1 MQESALRTA
10 QPPCLYFLPGHHPKE
25 AAYPFAQAETPPPI
39 SGGPGAPYVPH
50 LEQVVSRRHVG
61 DVDPLAVDVM
71 TVHVPA
77 AHGDA
82 LLTKVGTLVTLLDV
96 CMWGQ
101 REAQSPGIRGPS
113 AALPTKAPEQPAKWE
128 ASPDPTFSI
137 SPFSRPTALAA
148 SGLSP
153 SPLCSAFG
161 RILPQFP
168 IHIPWCPPPRSL
180 PGPLWPTPAILRN
193 ISLGME
199 RVLFWVS
206 YGVYCEA

>member
-1 MQESALRTA
+1 MLRQRPVLPSA
-10 QPPCLYFLPGHHPKE
+10 
-25 AAYPFAQAETPPPI
+25 
-39 SGGPGAPYVPH
+39 GALGVPYVPH

-61 DVDPLAVDVM
+61 DVDPLAVNVM

-101 REAQSPGIRGPS
+101 REAQSPGTRGPS

-128 ASPDPTFSI
+128 APLDPTFSI
-137 SPFSRPTALAA
+137 SPFSSPTALAA
-148 SGLSP
+148 SGLGSP
-153 SPLCSAFG
+153 SLLCSAFG
-161 RILPQFP
+161 RILSQFP
-168 IHIPWCPPPRSL
+168 IHIAPRPPPQSL
-180 PGPLWPTPAILRN
+180 PGPLWPTPAVLRN
-193 ISLGME
+193 ISLGMK

-206 YGVYCEA
+206 YGVCCGA